1 MFHFSKQRRR
11 EEMDESPER
20 DFSTC
25 RVPIPIFETLV
36 NEAAHCGALRRESR
50 NDARFFP
57 FLFLLISRITRET
70 KRFSRPKF
78 YHIGSNIEFRS
89 RSKLQPFSS
98 LSLSLSLVSDIYSLS
113 FSLVSRASTR
123 DRAACVVYA
132 SFTSL

>member
-89 RSKLQPFSS
+89 RSKLQPFLLS
-98 LSLSLSLVSDIYSLS
+98 LSLSLSRLRYLFS
-113 FSLVSRASTR
+113 FL
-123 DRAACVVYA
+123 
-132 SFTSL
+132 FTSFEGIDA

>member
-20 DFSTC
+20 DFSTR

-78 YHIGSNIEFRS
+78 YHIESNIEFRS
-89 RSKLQPFSS
+89 RSKLQPFLLS
-98 LSLSLSLVSDIYSLS
+98 LSLSLSRLRYLFS
-113 FSLVSRASTR
+113 FL
-123 DRAACVVYA
+123 
-132 SFTSL
+132 FTSFEGIDA